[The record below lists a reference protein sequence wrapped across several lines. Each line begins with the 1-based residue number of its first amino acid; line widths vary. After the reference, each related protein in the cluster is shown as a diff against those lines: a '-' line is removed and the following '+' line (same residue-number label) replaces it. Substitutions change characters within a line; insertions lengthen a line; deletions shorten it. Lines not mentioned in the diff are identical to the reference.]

1 MASGPSKERCMT
13 AAHRLFAAVFSLI
26 PAVFCVVSAPRTM
39 GQHRAAP
46 PPSAPNMMQKNGT
59 LVISVRSPDG
69 SPFDV
74 GVLVN
79 LYSFSGP
86 NVGMGRPSAAGQ
98 SEFSNL
104 SPGRY
109 TLEVVAPGYQKLTQ
123 PVEITFGG
131 QREMVFVT
139 LTPESDPNIRTGA
152 PGPPILAP
160 NAQREFNKALEALRK
175 DKLEEMKK
183 HLEKV
188 SRAAP
193 SNPDVNYLW
202 GMYHLQSNDL
212 ANAKTY
218 WEKAVQIYP
227 RHGFSLAALAQLSVQ
242 TGDLPAAID
251 YLNRATE
258 AAPSAWRF
266 QQRLAEAYLRHAEY
280 EQAQKHAER
289 ALELGKERAS
299 EAQLTLARALAQQ
312 HQTQRALKA
321 LDAFLAA
328 KPMGQIA
335 LNAQQL
341 REALLQ
347 LASLPVPNPPPLKIE
362 DSRRETVKP
371 TKAKPADTAPLPIAE
386 MVPTQKWMPPDID
399 ESMPA
404 VEPGVACPLDRVQS
418 EAGKRVHEFIDAV
431 NRISATESLDDE
443 IIDHLGFPSRRESRS
458 YSYVAS
464 LQEIRPGMY
473 NVEEYRNGSMGLD
486 LFPTRIA
493 TIGLTSLVMIF
504 HPVYKDDYE
513 VTCEGLSRWH
523 GGLAWQLHFR
533 QRPEKPPRLREYRIA
548 GQSFPVSLRG
558 RAWVAADTFQVVS
571 LETDL
576 VSPVPQI
583 RLKAEHTTIE
593 YMPVNFSTNKQQLWL
608 PQSAELFFDY
618 GGRRMHRRHHFRDY
632 MLFSVD
638 EKQKISAPK
647 IETEARTDPG
657 AAAQNRD

>member
-1 MASGPSKERCMT
+1 MGARPFKAGFLLIPS
-13 AAHRLFAAVFSLI
+13 VFSLL
-26 PAVFCVVSAPRTM
+26 F
-39 GQHRAAP
+39 AP
-46 PPSAPNMMQKNGT
+46 PLKGQQRTTAPSVTNMTQTTGT
-59 LVISVRSPDG
+59 VVVSVRSPDG
-69 SPFDV
+69 SPFDR
-74 GVLVN
+74 GVIVN
-79 LYSFSGP
+79 LNAFAGGTIGIGS
-86 NVGMGRPSAAGQ
+86 PSSAGQ

-109 TLEVVAPGYQKLTQ
+109 TVEVVSPGYQKLTQ
-123 PVEITFGG
+123 PVELTFGG
-131 QREMVFVT
+131 QREMVYVT
-139 LTPESDPNIRTGA
+139 LTPEPDPNITTGA
-152 PGPPILAP
+152 PGAPILAP
-160 NAQREFNKALEALRK
+160 NAQRDFNKALEALRK

-183 HLEKV
+183 HLDKA
-188 SRAAP
+188 SHAAP
-193 SNPDVNYLW
+193 ANPDVNYLL
-202 GMYHLQSNDL
+202 GMYYLQSKDL
-212 ANAKTY
+212 ANAKTS

-242 TGDLPAAID
+242 AGDFPAAID
-251 YLNRATE
+251 YLSRATE

-299 EAQLTLARALAQQ
+299 EAQLTLAQALAQQ
-312 HQTQRALKA
+312 HQTQRALKS
-321 LDAFLAA
+321 LDAFLAT
-328 KPMGQIA
+328 KPTGQIA
-335 LNAQQL
+335 ANAQQL
-341 REALLQ
+341 REALLR
-347 LASLPVPNPPPLKIE
+347 LANLPVPNPPPLKVE
-362 DSRRETVKP
+362 EAKRETSKP
-371 TKAKPADTAPLPIAE
+371 EKSKQPESALLSVAE
-386 MVPTQKWMPPDID
+386 ELVPTQKWMPPDID

-404 VEPGVACPLDRVQS
+404 VESGVACPLERVQS

-464 LQEIRPGMY
+464 VQEIRPGMY
-473 NVEEYRNGSMGLD
+473 TVEEYRNGSMGLD
-486 LFPTRIA
+486 IFPTRIA
-493 TIGLTSLVMIF
+493 TIGLTSLVLIF
-504 HPVYKDDYE
+504 HRLYKDDYD

-523 GGLAWQLHFR
+523 GRLAWQLHFR

-548 GQSFPVSLRG
+548 GQAFPVSLRG

-593 YMPVNFSTNKQQLWL
+593 YMPVNFSTHNQQLWL

-632 MLFSVD
+632 MLFSID
-638 EKQKISAPK
+638 EKQKIFPPK
-647 IETEARTDPG
+647 IETDASPDPG